1 MKPLKLLLHVCCGPC
16 ATYPVPF
23 LREKGFEVWGYFYN
37 PNIHPFTEYAKRRES
52 FYRYAELDKLM
63 IIKNDEYSFE
73 DYWQRVSF
81 REGRRCFFC
90 YHLRLEQT
98 ARIARRGKF
107 EGFSTTLLVSPFQ
120 KHDLIRETGES
131 MADKYGV
138 PFVYFDFREGF
149 KETVVRS
156 KALGL
161 YRQQYCGC
169 LFSEVERFQPSKK
182 GDFADGRN
190 G

>member
-23 LREKGFEVWGYFYN
+23 LREKGFELWGYFYN

-149 KETVVRS
+149 KETVARS